1 MLFCGDSFSI
11 IECLILLELS
21 LRGSSPG
28 RIVLSVSTTGG
39 FKRVSMEPMR
49 MSGSDH
55 PQDDA
60 DVDLLD
66 PFRQFFSLQRDV
78 LVLSVA
84 MFAFSLGFQMTN
96 RYIPE
101 YLSALGASALVIGL
115 FGTVGNVIG
124 AVYPYPGGRLS
135 DRIGSRVA
143 LTLFGLLSSLGF
155 AVWLVAPQF
164 GTISIA
170 GVVFEPW
177 IWIFVGLFLAQ
188 AWKSFGLGATFAIV
202 KQSVPPERLARGFA
216 STEVFRR
223 TAFLIGPLIAAA
235 IIQSVAEFT
244 VSFQYVLA
252 VALLFGVGAT
262 ALQHVLYDASEDT
275 LGKEFAGVRE
285 VIDDLRSLPP
295 ELQPLLVADTL
306 VRFANGM
313 VYVFFVIVI
322 TQFLGVGLDVGPV
335 SLSPAAFFGVLLA
348 VEMLVALVSM
358 PPAARA
364 AESVGLKPIVAL
376 GFLVYA
382 VFPVLLISVP
392 ADTGF
397 TAPLVVLLFAF
408 SGLRFA
414 GLPAHKALIVGPAE
428 RDAGGRVSGSYYL
441 VRNAIV
447 IPSAALGG
455 VLYGGITLPTVGI
468 EFGGSP
474 SLAFGLASAIGLV
487 GVVFFGLFGEEY
499 EPYR

>member
-1 MLFCGDSFSI
+1 MGAGD
-11 IECLILLELS
+11 
-21 LRGSSPG
+21 
-28 RIVLSVSTTGG
+28 
-39 FKRVSMEPMR
+39 
-49 MSGSDH
+49 
-55 PQDDA
+55 
-60 DVDLLD
+60 DVDLFD
-66 PFRQFFSLQRDV
+66 PFRQFLSLRRDV
-78 LVLSVA
+78 LVLSLA

-96 RYIPE
+96 RYVPE
-101 YLSALGASALVIGL
+101 YMSALGAGAFVIGL

-143 LTLFGLLSSLGF
+143 LTLFGLVSSLGF
-155 AVWLVAPQF
+155 GVWLAAPTL
-164 GTISIA
+164 GTVTVA

-223 TAFLIGPLIAAA
+223 TAFLIGPLIAAG
-235 IIQSVAEFT
+235 IIQYAADFT

-252 VALLFGVGAT
+252 VALLFGVVAT
-262 ALQHVLYDASEDT
+262 ALQHVLYDAEEDT
-275 LGKEFAGVRE
+275 LGKEFEGVSE
-285 VIDDLRSLPP
+285 VFADLRRLPP
-295 ELQPLLVADTL
+295 ELRPLLVADTL

-322 TQFLGVGLDVGPV
+322 TRFLEVGIDVGPV

-348 VEMLVALVSM
+348 IEMLVALVSM

-364 AESVGLKPIVAL
+364 AERVGLKPVVAL

-382 VFPVLLISVP
+382 VFPVLLINVP
-392 ADTGF
+392 ADTPL
-397 TAPLVVLLFAF
+397 TAPLVVALFAF

-441 VRNAIV
+441 LRNAVV

-455 VLYGGITLPTVGI
+455 LIYGGFSIPGTEVSVAGNPTV
-468 EFGGSP
+468 
-474 SLAFGLASAIGLV
+474 AFGLASAVGLV
-487 GVVFFGLFGEEY
+487 GVAYFALFGEEY
-499 EPYR
+499 DAYA